1 MTFGRVHEAGGCHLF
16 SSFIIRLEARLRTF
30 TVPRRPSFDPGFTTC
45 KKTDKENSQ
54 KGLKFQHVLVYNS
67 IDKDSHYHRS
77 CHCALAGRLLNKI
90 SCLGVQLNFKG
101 VVGLERLYTERLD
114 IAYGER
120 SIVQNLNI
128 SIPSGQI
135 TALVGA
141 NGSGKSTILK
151 AMARMMKPK
160 QGSVFL
166 DGKSI
171 HQQSTK
177 EVAKQ
182 LAILP
187 QNPTAPDGLTVSE
200 LVTYG
205 RFPHQKGFGSLTKE
219 DREIVRWS
227 IAMTGM
233 EEFHDRPVDQLSGGQ
248 RQRAWIAMALAQG
261 TDILFLDEPTTF
273 LDMAHQLEVLKL
285 LEKLNLEERR
295 TIVMV
300 VHDLNHATRY
310 AHHMVAIKRGTV
322 AAVGSPA
329 EVMTPEMLQNVFGIE
344 ADIVPDPRTGVPLC
358 IPYEL
363 AGHSRPVQV
372 AAASPVSRRSEARE
386 LVAAAK

>member
-1 MTFGRVHEAGGCHLF
+1 M
-16 SSFIIRLEARLRTF
+16 
-30 TVPRRPSFDPGFTTC
+30 
-45 KKTDKENSQ
+45 
-54 KGLKFQHVLVYNS
+54 
-67 IDKDSHYHRS
+67 
-77 CHCALAGRLLNKI
+77 
-90 SCLGVQLNFKG
+90 
-101 VVGLERLYTERLD
+101 ERLYTERLD

-128 SIPSGQI
+128 SIPSGKI

-177 EVAKQ
+177 DVAKQ

-233 EEFHDRPVDQLSGGQ
+233 EEFYDRPVDQLSGGQ

-372 AAASPVSRRSEARE
+372 AAASPVARRSEARE

>member
-1 MTFGRVHEAGGCHLF
+1 M
-16 SSFIIRLEARLRTF
+16 
-30 TVPRRPSFDPGFTTC
+30 
-45 KKTDKENSQ
+45 
-54 KGLKFQHVLVYNS
+54 
-67 IDKDSHYHRS
+67 
-77 CHCALAGRLLNKI
+77 
-90 SCLGVQLNFKG
+90 
-101 VVGLERLYTERLD
+101 ERLYTQKLD
-114 IAYGER
+114 IGYGEL
-120 SIVQNLNI
+120 SIVKDLNI
-128 SIPSGQI
+128 SIPSGKI

-151 AMARMMKPK
+151 TLARIMKPTGG
-160 QGSVFL
+160 QVFL

-177 EVAKQ
+177 DVAKQ

-219 DREIVRWS
+219 DKEIVQWA

-233 EEFHDRPVDQLSGGQ
+233 VDFYDRPVDQLSGGQ

-285 LEKLNLEERR
+285 LQKLNEEEKR

-310 AHHMVAIKRGTV
+310 AQHMVAISRGTV
-322 AAVGSPA
+322 VAEGSPT
-329 EVMTPEMLQNVFGIE
+329 EVMTPDMLRKVFNIE
-344 ADIVPDPRTGVPLC
+344 ADILHDPRTGVPLC
-358 IPYEL
+358 LPFEL
-363 AGHSRPVQV
+363 TSAIEQEQPST
-372 AAASPVSRRSEARE
+372 SPVSAPAEAVQVEERR
-386 LVAAAK
+386 LVGTR

>member
-1 MTFGRVHEAGGCHLF
+1 M
-16 SSFIIRLEARLRTF
+16 
-30 TVPRRPSFDPGFTTC
+30 
-45 KKTDKENSQ
+45 
-54 KGLKFQHVLVYNS
+54 
-67 IDKDSHYHRS
+67 
-77 CHCALAGRLLNKI
+77 
-90 SCLGVQLNFKG
+90 
-101 VVGLERLYTERLD
+101 ERLYTSNLD
-114 IAYGER
+114 IGYGDLA
-120 SIVQNLNI
+120 IVKNLNI
-128 SIPSGQI
+128 RIPSGKI

-151 AMARMMKPK
+151 TLSRIMKPA
-160 QGSVFL
+160 GGHVFL

-187 QNPTAPDGLTVSE
+187 QNPTAPDGLTVAE
-200 LVTYG
+200 LVAYG
-205 RFPHQKGFGSLTKE
+205 RFPHQKGFGSLSKE
-219 DREIVRWS
+219 DKEIVHWA

-233 EEFHDRPVDQLSGGQ
+233 SDFQDRPVDQLSGGQ

-285 LEKLNLEERR
+285 LQKLNQEEKR

-310 AHHMVAIKRGTV
+310 AQHMVAISRGTV
-322 AAVGSPA
+322 VAEGSPA
-329 EVMTPEMLQNVFGIE
+329 EVMSPEMLRIVFNIE

-358 IPYEL
+358 LPYEL
-363 AGHSRPVQV
+363 YSEAGRAAQTAAGHPPKEETEVKRVLAG
-372 AAASPVSRRSEARE
+372 AAAE
-386 LVAAAK
+386 